1 MKVKICGIVDASIAK
16 LADQN
21 YCDFLGVVFY
31 NKSPRYVEIK
41 DAKKISQVITK
52 AKKVAVV
59 VEPKMDYLDEIISNF
74 VPDFIQFHG
83 QIKLDFFEQFKEKF
97 PKIGIII
104 AQGVSKAEDL
114 KKFDNFNNI
123 ADYFLIDGAISGSG
137 KVFDWS
143 ILKDFKSSKPWF
155 LAGGLTLDNI
165 LQAIKITNANMI
177 DISSGL
183 EKTRGIKDPDLI
195 IALMKKLNKIS

>member
-1 MKVKICGIVDASIAK
+1 MKVKICGITDPSIAK
-16 LADQN
+16 LIDQSN
-21 YCDFLGVVFY
+21 CDFLGVVFY
-31 NKSPRYVEIK
+31 NKSPRHVEIR
-41 DAKKISQVITK
+41 DAQKISQVITK

-59 VEPKMDYLDEIISNF
+59 VEPEIDYLEEIIFNF
-74 VPDFIQFHG
+74 MPDFIQFHG
-83 QIKLDFFEQFKEKF
+83 QIKLDFLEQFKEKF

-104 AQGVSKAEDL
+104 AKGVSKAEDL
-114 KKFDNFNNI
+114 KEFDNFYNI

-143 ILKDFKSSKPWF
+143 ILKDFKCTKPWF

-165 LQAIKITNANMI
+165 LQAIKITNATMI

>member
-1 MKVKICGIVDASIAK
+1 MKIKICGITDPSIAK
-16 LADQN
+16 LVDQSN
-21 YCDFLGVVFY
+21 CDFLGVVFY
-31 NKSPRYVEIK
+31 NKSPRHVEIK
-41 DAKKISQVITK
+41 DVQKISQAITK
-52 AKKVAVV
+52 AKKVGVV
-59 VEPKMDYLDEIISNF
+59 VEPKMDYLEEIVSNF

-83 QIKLDFFEQFKEKF
+83 QIKLDFLEQFNAKF
-97 PKIGIII
+97 PKIGIIV
-104 AQGVSKAEDL
+104 AQGISKTEDL
-114 KKFDNFNNI
+114 KKFDNFYNI

-143 ILKDFKSSKPWF
+143 ILKDFKCSKPWF

-183 EKTRGIKDPDLI
+183 EKTRGIKDSDLI
-195 IALMKKLNKIS
+195 IALMKKLKKIS